1 MISHW
6 RMDRPSLEQTYWPKV
21 HWDGAAMAAAAKA
34 MMVAANCILM
44 LGGFE
49 KRLLLWV

>member
-21 HWDGAAMAAAAKA
+21 HWVDGAAMAAVAKA
-34 MMVAANCILM
+34 RMVVANCILM
-44 LGGFE
+44 LGEFE
-49 KRLLLWV
+49 TGLLL